1 MDQINEIIAQVGERL
16 AATATSEVVVGAPM
30 QMGNLTVV
38 ALSRVSI
45 GLGAGG
51 GYGEMEGGEKAPGP
65 GKGQGGGTGG
75 GAKVRP
81 VAIILFGES
90 GVQVFPIPEKVG
102 KLDKLIDAI
111 PGLIEKVKRLQPAEK
126 PAKPAGD

>member
-51 GYGEMEGGEKAPGP
+51 GLGEASGEPAP

-81 VAIILFGES
+81 VAVILFSETD
-90 GVQVFPIPEKVG
+90 VQVFPIPEKVG
-102 KLDKLIDAI
+102 KLDRLIDAI
-111 PGLIEKVKRLQPAEK
+111 PGLVEKVQRLRKPDKPAERA
-126 PAKPAGD
+126 PGGG

>member
-51 GYGEMEGGEKAPGP
+51 GYGESEGGEKAPP

-102 KLDKLIDAI
+102 KLDRLIDAI
-111 PGLIEKVKRLQPAEK
+111 PGLVEKVKRLQPAAKPDE
-126 PAKPAGD
+126 PAK